1 MSHPPSSI
9 LGSDAPP
16 ALAFPLRLSIIED
29 DPTVRSLLQDFL
41 CDGAEFQCASVSDS
55 MEAFWQELDL
65 MLPPQLLLL
74 DLSLPGQSGLAAL
87 PQLLERLPDLRV
99 LVQTMLDN
107 ADTVFQALRAGAGGY
122 VVKSATPLTE
132 YRQALLEVAR
142 GGTAMSPA
150 VARKVLAFFTPS
162 VQQQPELLS
171 ERETEV
177 LQGLVDG
184 LSEKLVAARLHI
196 SPATVHVHVR
206 RIYKKLQV
214 NSRAELLG
222 RYARGQM

>member
-9 LGSDAPP
+9 LGADAPP
-16 ALAFPLRLSIIED
+16 ALTFPLRLSIVED
-29 DPTVRSLLQDFL
+29 DPTVRALLQDFL
-41 CDGAEFQCASVSDS
+41 CDGTEFECVSVSDS
-55 MEAFWQELDL
+55 MEAFWKELDL

-74 DLSLPGQSGLAAL
+74 DLSLPGQGGLAAL
-87 PQLLERLPDLRV
+87 PQLLERLPNLRV

-122 VVKSATPLTE
+122 VVKSATPLAE

-177 LQGLVDG
+177 LQGLIDG
-184 LSEKLVAARLHI
+184 LSEKLVAARLNI
-196 SPATVHVHVR
+196 SYATVHVHVR

-214 NSRAELLG
+214 NSRGELLG